1 MATATHSANPRR
13 QHAAS
18 TASPRRA
25 QQGLSLV
32 ELLSVACI
40 CLVLIGQAVPSLQ
53 ALRQDQLLRAIADTV
68 NADVHFA
75 RSAALANDLNVRL
88 AVQALPGGGSCTL
101 VHTGAANACECTG
114 GGLARCD
121 TGAQLLRL
129 SEQPA
134 ARGAALTSLDKSL
147 IFDASKGTVTPTATL
162 VVADR
167 DGRSVRQVINIMGR
181 VRSCSP
187 TAAAGFKR
195 C

>member
-1 MATATHSANPRR
+1 MTTAATTARRHAN
-13 QHAAS
+13 
-18 TASPRRA
+18 RA
-25 QQGLSLV
+25 GHRGLTLV
-32 ELLSVACI
+32 ELMSAVCI
-40 CLVLIGQAVPSLQ
+40 GLVLLGQAVPSLR
-53 ALRQDQLLRAIADTV
+53 ALRQDQLLRSIADTV

-75 RSAALANDLNVRL
+75 RSAALANDRNVRL

-114 GGLARCD
+114 GGLARCEA
-121 TGAQLLRL
+121 GAQLLRL
-129 SEQPA
+129 TEQPSA
-134 ARGAALTSLDKSL
+134 GGAALTTVDKSL

-181 VRSCSP
+181 LRACSP
-187 TAAAGFKR
+187 TGAAGFSR